1 MFEVAE
7 EEFTKSAAAVKAE
20 LKRLGTDLQRA
31 DASGD
36 RPKAL
41 NILSRMLDLQR
52 KFMDRW
58 LRSPERS
65 GSNPDSA

>member
-1 MFEVAE
+1 MAE
-7 EEFTKSAAAVKAE
+7 DGYTQSAAAVKAE

-36 RPKAL
+36 RQQAL
-41 NILSRMLDLQR
+41 DILSRMLDLQR
-52 KFMDRW
+52 QFMERW

-65 GSNPDSA
+65 DSNPDTA